1 MIGYA
6 GLSHLGLISSA
17 VAASKGFEVI
27 GFDADAALVGRL
39 NAGDIEIVEPG
50 LPELLAAQRDR
61 LSLTSDVSAL
71 AGCELVYVS
80 VDVPTDGQDRSDVR
94 PVENLLRLVKT
105 AIKSGTIVVVLSQ
118 VPPGFCRGQQQPLE
132 ELYYQVETLIFGR
145 AIERAVHP
153 ERFIVG
159 CADPKRP
166 LPPALETYLGTFGCP
181 ILRMGYESAELCKIS
196 INMFLV
202 ASVATTNMLAEVCE
216 VIGAEWREIAPAL
229 RLDARIGPSAY
240 LTPGLGIAGGNLRR
254 DLLTIQSVASRY
266 RTDAKLIDVWLSS
279 SEHRRDWALREVH
292 ARVLS
297 RHSNPVIAL
306 WGLAYKEHTNVTKNS
321 PALSLLEALPQI
333 SVQAFDPGVPDNIAL
348 GPAVRRVASP
358 LEACAGAD
366 ALVIMTAWPE
376 FRDVD
381 LADVKAALH
390 HPMLIDPWG
399 VADYVSA
406 DRLGFD
412 YVRLGTGR
420 AGKSIV
426 TEYDD

>member
-6 GLSHLGLISSA
+6 GLSHLGLISST
-17 VAASKGFEVI
+17 VAASKGFDVI
-27 GFDADAALVGRL
+27 GFDEDAALVTRL

-94 PVENLLRLVKT
+94 PVENLLRLVKAAT
-105 AIKSGTIVVVLSQ
+105 KSGTIVVVLSQ
-118 VPPGFCRGQQQPLE
+118 VPPGFCRGQHQLFE

-145 AIERAVHP
+145 AIERGVRP

-159 CADPKRP
+159 CADPQRP
-166 LPPALETYLGTFGCP
+166 LPPALEAYLRTFGCP
-181 ILRMGYESAELCKIS
+181 ILPMGYESAELCKIS

-216 VIGAEWREIAPAL
+216 VVGAEWREIAPAL

-254 DLLTIQSVASRY
+254 DLLTIQSLAAHY
-266 RTDAKLIDVWLSS
+266 GTDAKLIDVWLSS
-279 SEHRRDWALREVH
+279 SEHRRDWALREVQS
-292 ARVLS
+292 RVLS

-306 WGLAYKEHTNVTKNS
+306 WGLAYKENTNSMKNS
-321 PALSLLEALPQI
+321 PALALLAALPQL
-333 SVQAFDPGVPDNIAL
+333 SVQAFDPGVPDNIPL

-358 LEACAGAD
+358 LEACGGAD
-366 ALVIMTAWPE
+366 ALVIMTAWPA
-376 FRDVD
+376 FHDID
-381 LADVKAALH
+381 LSEVKAMLR
-390 HPMLIDPWG
+390 HPILIDPWG
-399 VADYVSA
+399 IADYASA
-406 DRLGFD
+406 DHLGFE
-412 YVRLGTGR
+412 YVRLGTGAHR
-420 AGKSIV
+420 
-426 TEYDD
+426 